1 MTWVRYD
8 DLFPLHR
15 KVAPLSDATYRLH
28 TEAIFWCSR
37 NTTDGVIRTAELRH
51 VSKRGT
57 PKRAAELVA
66 QDLWHHAGQL
76 CPACK
81 ERLSANGRTEPT
93 DGWVV
98 HDYLDFQPSAQKV
111 ATEKAAKAERQQRWK
126 AAKKGAN
133 GDASPRRLGDA
144 SPPPSRDASE
154 DAAPRARAG
163 GRDTP
168 SRPAPKEAGRGTA
181 PASPGERRHPD
192 PDNPDWRTLPAY
204 GTPRHP
210 EDAQRT
216 HRGAAAAR
224 AALTRTEDR

>member
-37 NTTDGVIRTAELRH
+37 NTTDGVIRTSELRH

-57 PKRAAELVA
+57 PKRATELVD
-66 QDLWHHAGQL
+66 QELWHPAGRL

-81 ERLSANGRTEPT
+81 DRLTANGRAEPT

-111 ATEKAAKAERQQRWK
+111 AAEKAAKAERQQRWK
-126 AAKKGAN
+126 AAKRGGD
-133 GDASPRRLGDA
+133 GDASQRRPRDA
-144 SPPPSRDASE
+144 SPPPSGDASG
-154 DAAPRARAG
+154 DAAPGDAN
-163 GRDTP
+163 P
-168 SRPAPKEAGRGTA
+168 VPPRPAPKEAGRGAA

-210 EDAQRT
+210 EDSRRT
-216 HRGAAAAR
+216 QRGAAAVR
-224 AALTRTEDR
+224 AAIARTEDR